1 MLILSSMPLRLFSLS
16 LIVFP
21 PRLHLE
27 FPAPPPPSHALLPS
41 KVNNLA
47 PFRADPFLLRGHRG
61 HPPSHPLDHCHNED
75 ISAREVSGP
84 ALNWA
89 DSSSE
94 SGRRR
99 SRAVRG
105 TQACI
110 ARDPKRAFAS
120 SFLENPF
127 VPRLLLEW
135 LGFTNF
141 GKPVQV
147 EYIYRLLSVCI
158 MRASLFC
165 ANENYVSAILPRSLL
180 AGIPLSPACR
190 M

>member
-1 MLILSSMPLRLFSLS
+1 MSFRLVFISSFS
-16 LIVFP
+16 
-21 PRLHLE
+21 RRR
-27 FPAPPPPSHALLPS
+27 PPPSHALLPS

-120 SFLENPF
+120 SSLENPF
-127 VPRLLLEW
+127 VPTSFAFRDGNEW

>member
-1 MLILSSMPLRLFSLS
+1 MLILSSMPLRLLSLS

-110 ARDPKRAFAS
+110 ARDPKRACAS
-120 SFLENPF
+120 QFLENPF
-127 VPRLLLEW
+127 VPRLLLGTEMS
-135 LGFTNF
+135 G
-141 GKPVQV
+141 
-147 EYIYRLLSVCI
+147 
-158 MRASLFC
+158 
-165 ANENYVSAILPRSLL
+165 
-180 AGIPLSPACR
+180 
-190 M
+190 